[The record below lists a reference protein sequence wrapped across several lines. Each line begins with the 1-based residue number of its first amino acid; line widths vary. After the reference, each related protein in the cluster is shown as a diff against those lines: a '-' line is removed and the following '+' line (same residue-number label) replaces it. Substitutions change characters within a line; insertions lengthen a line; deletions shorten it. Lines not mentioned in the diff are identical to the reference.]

1 MRYLLLQ
8 CVTEPYYATLRQAL
22 SEAINQAAQLES
34 MQRLQQE
41 IIAGFGEGWCER
53 RDVNLQ
59 SALQECVISMM
70 ASLVCILF

>member
-1 MRYLLLQ
+1 MQYLLLQ

-22 SEAINQAAQLES
+22 SEAINQTAQLES
-34 MQRLQQE
+34 MQRLQKE
-41 IIAGFGEGWCER
+41 IIADFGEGWCER

-59 SALQECVISMM
+59 SGLQECVISMM